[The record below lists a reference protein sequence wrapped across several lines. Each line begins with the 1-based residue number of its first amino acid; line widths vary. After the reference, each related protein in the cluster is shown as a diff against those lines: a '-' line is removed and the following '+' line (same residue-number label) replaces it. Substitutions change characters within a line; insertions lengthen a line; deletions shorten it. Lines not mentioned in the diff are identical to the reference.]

1 MNKDKIMVI
10 LSKIFSSLNLTIR
23 TISAFVLYVILI
35 GMRQDQTC
43 AMHGQLT
50 SL

>member
-10 LSKIFSSLNLTIR
+10 LSKIFSSLNLTI
-23 TISAFVLYVILI
+23 SAFVLYVILI
-35 GMRQDQTC
+35 GIRQDQTC